1 MFQDLR
7 ELFSLPEEGFD
18 TSVTQQ
24 QMHEEHDQQLTMY
37 DLNDKFH
44 WTQMIGIHT
53 SVHI

>member
-44 WTQMIGIHT
+44 
-53 SVHI
+53 